1 MKGSKK
7 MKKKLTQK
15 EIKRLVT
22 IGAAVDIT
30 TWDSEDLE
38 KLNVEK
44 IALSFGIYGMN
55 GGLFKDKDGNL
66 YAITAR
72 NAALFTIA

>member
-1 MKGSKK
+1 MNELK
-7 MKKKLTQK
+7 QK
-15 EIKRLVT
+15 EIKRLVK

-30 TWDSEDLE
+30 TWST
-38 KLNVEK
+38 EK
-44 IALSFGIYGMN
+44 IEELQNKNIEKVGLSFGIYGMN

-72 NAALFTIA
+72 NGNLFILA

>member
-1 MKGSKK
+1 

-15 EIKRLVT
+15 EIKRLIKT
-22 IGAAVDIT
+22 GAAVDIT
-30 TWDSEDLE
+30 TWTS
-38 KLNVEK
+38 EK
-44 IALSFGIYGMN
+44 IKELQNKNIEKIGLSFGVYGTN

-72 NAALFTIA
+72 TSNLFALA